1 MKIRINKLLSAAGV
15 CSRREA
21 DRLTDAGRVTAD
33 GVNVAT
39 GEKVEETADICIDGK
54 PIRREE
60 SSVLIAYNKPKGVVC
75 TTTDRYGET
84 DIVTAVGFDKRI
96 YPIGRLDKDST
107 GLIMLTNNGALMNEL
122 TKASGQHEKE
132 YLVKINKK
140 VTEKF
145 LEKMRG
151 GIYLEELDKTTAK
164 CRAWACDK
172 KDIDREIK
180 PGKDGLYDTHTFR
193 IVLIQGLN
201 RQIRRMCDACGA
213 RVVSLKRIRIMNV
226 LLGDLPEGEYRM
238 VEGEEYNALVS
249 ALGL

>member
-1 MKIRINKLLSAAGV
+1 MKIRINKLLSTAGV

-39 GEKVEETADICIDGK
+39 GEKVEERADICIDGK
-54 PIRREE
+54 AIRREE
-60 SSVLIAYNKPKGVVC
+60 GSVLIAYNKPKGVVC
-75 TTTDRYGET
+75 TTTDRYGEL

-107 GLIMLTNNGALMNEL
+107 GLIMLTNNGTLMNEL

-140 VTEKF
+140 VTEQF
-145 LEKMRG
+145 LEKMQG
-151 GIYLEELDKTTAK
+151 GIYLEELDKNTAK
-164 CRAWACDK
+164 CKARACDER
-172 KDIDREIK
+172 DIDREIK
-180 PGKDGLYDTHTFR
+180 PGKDGVYDTHTFR

-201 RQIRRMCDACGA
+201 RQIRRMCEACGT
-213 RVVSLKRIRIMNV
+213 RVVALKRIRIMNV

-238 VEGEEYNALVS
+238 VQGAEYEELAK